1 MKAAVK
7 NFAQWAKAWCS
18 YTKSRKY
25 SDFFMDRTDQNECQ
39 QSR

>member
-18 YTKSRKY
+18 YTKGY
-25 SDFFMDRTDQNECQ
+25 EI
-39 QSR
+39 

>member
-18 YTKSRKY
+18 YTKK
-25 SDFFMDRTDQNECQ
+25 
-39 QSR
+39 